1 MITRRESAEKAACT
15 PPCGQKAPAAAGK
28 GNRQGLYRI
37 TLSRDFAA
45 LLRAFHA
52 RFVAGTAFRVVVDV
66 LFAGSGTRFA
76 RFHACT
82 RHLRQQIRV
91 LRGQIHH
98 RSAQCQHL
106 VHVFRALRHALV
118 AGRQQTHAVC
128 QAVFARAHA
137 RQGRSVHR
145 SKTCIFSSRAVT
157 RMVVRVVMAA
167 VRMVAVCNGG
177 SGGSGQRSSQSRLD
191 KMTTVHV
198 LLLKNNKIS
207 KHAQC
212 MKPKQRAILTLFITN
227 LKLFYPPPFAEC
239 RCQTTANL
247 PPNLHFAAV
256 WR

>member
-1 MITRRESAEKAACT
+1 MITQRESAEKAACA
-15 PPCGQKAPAAAGK
+15 PPCRQKNPAAAGK
-28 GNRQGLYRI
+28 GNGQGLYHI

-52 RFVAGTAFRVVVDV
+52 RLVAGTAFCVVVDV

-98 RSAQCQHL
+98 RSAQRQHL
-106 VHVFRALRHALV
+106 VRVFRALRHALV
-118 AGRQQTHAVC
+118 AGRQQAYAVC

-167 VRMVAVCNGG
+167 VRMVTVCNGG
-177 SGGSGQRSSQSRLD
+177 SRGSGQRSGQGRLD
-191 KMTTVHV
+191 EMTTVH
-198 LLLKNNKIS
+198 IFT
-207 KHAQC
+207 
-212 MKPKQRAILTLFITN
+212 P
-227 LKLFYPPPFAEC
+227 
-239 RCQTTANL
+239 
-247 PPNLHFAAV
+247 
-256 WR
+256 